1 MRRSIPILAVL
12 LGASLLGNAMLMS
25 RLSRRAEPDP
35 AQTRK
40 SADATAKPILTD
52 ETAKL
57 RDSLEAEKKKNEE
70 LRIRIE
76 HLETDK
82 KVLAQDSTPGQNK
95 ADKLV
100 AFRERLRKLFKVMKD
115 PAAKAG
121 AVDPDSMVELTET
134 YMEFF
139 KMAATRSK
147 EPKAY
152 ADYLHAFYEIGL
164 EGETTALSQAQ
175 SGALSKLFEDFGLS
189 LSKVPSTPAGE
200 RLIKE
205 VELEASTMARV
216 RDLLTEPQRALLA
229 KDSMNALAA
238 GNMMSTS
245 YISGQGG
252 ADQIATMWTQSYQ
265 LDASQQPQAKIAAQ
279 AYLDAMNR
287 LDPDGKAKKL
297 NQFDQSGSPESYEYR
312 LRSLREQLAALNM
325 LSASLTPAQQER
337 LRTQT
342 MREFKIIDPAA
353 FTAPAAP
360 APEK

>member
-1 MRRSIPILAVL
+1 VL

-139 KMAATRSK
+139 K
-147 EPKAY
+147 
-152 ADYLHAFYEIGL
+152 
-164 EGETTALSQAQ
+164 
-175 SGALSKLFEDFGLS
+175 
-189 LSKVPSTPAGE
+189 
-200 RLIKE
+200 
-205 VELEASTMARV
+205 
-216 RDLLTEPQRALLA
+216 
-229 KDSMNALAA
+229 
-238 GNMMSTS
+238 
-245 YISGQGG
+245 
-252 ADQIATMWTQSYQ
+252 
-265 LDASQQPQAKIAAQ
+265 
-279 AYLDAMNR
+279 
-287 LDPDGKAKKL
+287 
-297 NQFDQSGSPESYEYR
+297 
-312 LRSLREQLAALNM
+312 
-325 LSASLTPAQQER
+325 
-337 LRTQT
+337 
-342 MREFKIIDPAA
+342 
-353 FTAPAAP
+353 
-360 APEK
+360 